1 MILELCFKP
10 FFILIKFL
18 ITLVPSFVGSGV
30 SSLVSFSVYLSPI
43 LSLLPN
49 GFFSSF
55 ISSVT
60 FYMTA
65 QFGWVVIEWVY
76 KKIPGV
82 D

>member
-10 FFILIKFL
+10 FFIFIKFL
-18 ITLVPSFVGSGV
+18 ITLVPSFVGAGI
-30 SSLVSFSVYLSPI
+30 SSVVSFSSYLSPI
-43 LSLLPN
+43 LSILPN

-55 ISSVT
+55 IGSVI
-60 FYMTA
+60 FYLTL
-65 QFGWVVIEWVY
+65 QFSWAIIEWIY

>member
-10 FFILIKFL
+10 FFILIRFL

-30 SSLVSFSVYLSPI
+30 SSLVGFSVHMSPI

-49 GFFSSF
+49 GFFSAF
-55 ISSVT
+55 IGSVI

-65 QFGWVVIEWVY
+65 QFGWVVVEWVY